1 MLLLQASST
10 VGGGSPW
17 ALVSPYVYVLLFVI
31 LARFVCLARHSF
43 ESQNLH
49 STKNA
54 QLAGREFAQK
64 TEKVPGN
71 SYFLVPD
78 YFFFRHSCAMLS

>member
-1 MLLLQASST
+1 MLLLQASNM

-17 ALVSPYVYVLLFVI
+17 ALVSQYVYVFLFVI
-31 LARFVCLARHSF
+31 LARFVCFARHSF

-49 STKNA
+49 STNNA
-54 QLAGREFAQK
+54 QLTGREFAQK
-64 TEKVPGN
+64 NEKVPGN

-78 YFFFRHSCAMLS
+78 CFLFRYSCAMLS